1 MEMKNN
7 QKGINF
13 TCQAFIWCMNISFV
27 ISMSQV
33 YEYQFFHYVAVFL
46 DVIAVLFLFY
56 HYVIARGLQIK
67 TATFSAIAVVVG
79 IISYISSDGP
89 TILKLILFILA
100 IQAVGERRILS
111 YFYGSLILAL
121 IIVMISSFAG
131 LTTLTYYSRF
141 KQAYSFGFQN
151 PNTVPV
157 VLFAIMSGVN
167 IAHEKTL
174 KFKHIVLE
182 LIVMLI
188 FYYFCKGRTAFYIC
202 ILTFVLLIFRKPLQ
216 DTRLLKVV
224 SWPFQFLF
232 LILAVFSYYVTIMYR
247 AGNSNWQKL
256 NLLLSGRLYAWQG
269 YYSRYGIS
277 VFGNKLSTEYYGALD
292 NAYLQL
298 IIKYGLIAFILYAV
312 IFVVISRYAWKNN
325 RWVLFTLIISTEFY
339 FLAEFGPMI
348 VNFCPV
354 ILCFGCLL
362 NKDEAIEDEEA
373 VTTFTW
379 HGKKLF

>member
-1 MEMKNN
+1 MKNN

-13 TCQAFIWCMNISFV
+13 TCHAFIWCMNISFV
-27 ISMSQV
+27 ISMSQL

-46 DVIAVLFLFY
+46 DVIAILFLFY
-56 HYVIARGLQIK
+56 HYIIARGLQIK

-111 YFYGSLILAL
+111 YFYGSLILAF

-141 KQAYSFGFQN
+141 KQAYRFGFQN

-182 LIVMLI
+182 LIVMLVS
-188 FYYFCKGRTAFYIC
+188 YYFCKGRTAFYIC

-216 DTRLLKVV
+216 DTRFLKVV

-232 LILAVFSYYVTIMYR
+232 FILAVFSYYVTIMYR

-312 IFVVISRYAWKNN
+312 IFVAISRYAWKNN

-348 VNFCPV
+348 VNFCPE

>member
-13 TCQAFIWCMNISFV
+13 TCHAFIWCMNISFV
-27 ISMSQV
+27 ISMSQL

-46 DVIAVLFLFY
+46 DVIAILFLFY
-56 HYVIARGLQIK
+56 HYIIARGLQIK

-111 YFYGSLILAL
+111 YFYGSLILAF

-141 KQAYSFGFQN
+141 KQAYRFGFQN

-182 LIVMLI
+182 LIVMLVS
-188 FYYFCKGRTAFYIC
+188 YYFCKGRTAFYIC

-216 DTRLLKVV
+216 DTRFLKVV

-312 IFVVISRYAWKNN
+312 IFVAISRYAWKNN
-325 RWVLFTLIISTEFY
+325 RWVLFTRIISTEFY

-348 VNFCPV
+348 VNFCPE

>member
-1 MEMKNN
+1 MEMNNN
-7 QKGINF
+7 QKGINL
-13 TCQAFIWCMNISFV
+13 TCHAFIWCMNISFV
-27 ISMSQV
+27 ISMSQL
-33 YEYQFFHYVAVFL
+33 YEYQFFHYAAVFL
-46 DVIAVLFLFY
+46 DVIAVLFLIY
-56 HYVIARGLQIK
+56 HYIIARGLQIK
-67 TATFSAIAVVVG
+67 TATFSAIAVAVG

-111 YFYGSLILAL
+111 YFYSSLILAF

-174 KFKHIVLE
+174 KFKHIILE

-202 ILTFVLLIFRKPLQ
+202 ILTCVLLIFKNPLQ
-216 DTRLLKVV
+216 YTKILKII

-232 LILAVFSYYVTIMYR
+232 LILAAFSYYVTIMYR
-247 AGNSNWQKL
+247 AGDSNWQKL
-256 NLLLSGRLYAWQG
+256 NLLLSGRLFAWQG

-312 IFVVISRYAWKNN
+312 IFIVISRYAWKNN
-325 RWVLFTLIISTEFY
+325 RWVLFIMIISTEFY

-354 ILCFGCLL
+354 ILCFGCML

>member
-1 MEMKNN
+1 MKNN

-13 TCQAFIWCMNISFV
+13 TCHAFIWCMNISFV
-27 ISMSQV
+27 ISMSQL

-46 DVIAVLFLFY
+46 DVIAILFLFY
-56 HYVIARGLQIK
+56 HYIIARGLQIK

-111 YFYGSLILAL
+111 YFYGSLILAF

-141 KQAYSFGFQN
+141 KQAYRFGFQN

-182 LIVMLI
+182 LIVMLVS
-188 FYYFCKGRTAFYIC
+188 YYFCKGRTAFYIC
-202 ILTFVLLIFRKPLQ
+202 ILTFVLLIFREPLQ
-216 DTRLLKVV
+216 DTRFLKVV

-312 IFVVISRYAWKNN
+312 IFVAISRYAWKNN

-348 VNFCPV
+348 VNFCPE

>member
-1 MEMKNN
+1 MKNN

-13 TCQAFIWCMNISFV
+13 TCHAFIWCMNISFV
-27 ISMSQV
+27 ISMSQL

-46 DVIAVLFLFY
+46 DVIAILFLFY
-56 HYVIARGLQIK
+56 HYIIARGLQIK

-111 YFYGSLILAL
+111 YFYGSLILAF

-141 KQAYSFGFQN
+141 KQAYRFGFQN

-182 LIVMLI
+182 LIVMLVS
-188 FYYFCKGRTAFYIC
+188 YYFCKGRTAFYIC

-216 DTRLLKVV
+216 DTRFLKVV

-312 IFVVISRYAWKNN
+312 IFVAISRYAWKNN

-348 VNFCPV
+348 VNFCPE

>member
-13 TCQAFIWCMNISFV
+13 TCHAFIWCMNISFV
-27 ISMSQV
+27 ISMSQL

-46 DVIAVLFLFY
+46 DVIAILFLFY
-56 HYVIARGLQIK
+56 HYIIARGLQIK

-111 YFYGSLILAL
+111 YFYGSLILAF

-141 KQAYSFGFQN
+141 KQAYRFGFQN

-182 LIVMLI
+182 LIVMLVS
-188 FYYFCKGRTAFYIC
+188 YYFCKGRTAFYIC

-216 DTRLLKVV
+216 DTRFLKVV

-312 IFVVISRYAWKNN
+312 IFVAISRYAWKNN

-348 VNFCPV
+348 VNFCPE

>member
-1 MEMKNN
+1 
-7 QKGINF
+7 
-13 TCQAFIWCMNISFV
+13 
-27 ISMSQV
+27 
-33 YEYQFFHYVAVFL
+33 
-46 DVIAVLFLFY
+46 
-56 HYVIARGLQIK
+56 
-67 TATFSAIAVVVG
+67 
-79 IISYISSDGP
+79 
-89 TILKLILFILA
+89 
-100 IQAVGERRILS
+100 
-111 YFYGSLILAL
+111 
-121 IIVMISSFAG
+121 
-131 LTTLTYYSRF
+131 
-141 KQAYSFGFQN
+141 
-151 PNTVPV
+151 
-157 VLFAIMSGVN
+157 
-167 IAHEKTL
+167 
-174 KFKHIVLE
+174 
-182 LIVMLI
+182 MLI

-373 VTTFTW
+373 VTIFTW

>member
-13 TCQAFIWCMNISFV
+13 TCHAFIWCMNISFV
-27 ISMSQV
+27 ISMSQL

-46 DVIAVLFLFY
+46 DVIAALFLLF
-56 HYVIARGLQIK
+56 HYVLDRGLRIR
-67 TATFSAIAVVVG
+67 TARFAVIAMAIGV
-79 IISYISSDGP
+79 ISFFGSNGP
-89 TILKLILFILA
+89 TILKLILFVLAVQGTGEKRILA
-100 IQAVGERRILS
+100 
-111 YFYGSLILAL
+111 YFYRSLILGTV
-121 IIVMISSFAG
+121 IVMLSAFGG

-157 VLFAIMSGVN
+157 VLFAILSAIN
-167 IAHEKTL
+167 IAHEDSL
-174 KFKHIVLE
+174 KIKHIILE
-182 LIVMLI
+182 FVATLL

-202 ILTFVLLIFRKPLQ
+202 MLMFLLLIIRKPLQ
-216 DTRLLKVV
+216 NTKFLKVV
-224 SWPFQFLF
+224 AWPFQFLF
-232 LILAVFSYYVTIMYR
+232 LILAAFSYYITMMYQ
-247 AGNSNWQKL
+247 AGSTQWQ
-256 NLLLSGRLYAWQG
+256 NFDFLLSGRLYAWQS
-269 YYSRYGIS
+269 YYKLYGIS
-277 VFGNKLSTEYYGALD
+277 IFGSRLNTEYYGALD

-298 IIKYGLIAFILYAV
+298 LLKYGVVAFILYAA
-312 IFVVISRYAWKNN
+312 IFIVISRYAWKNN
-325 RWVLFTLIISTEFY
+325 RWVLFTMIIASEFY

-354 ILCFGCLL
+354 LLCFGCVQ
-362 NKDEAIEDEEA
+362 NKDEIVENEEA